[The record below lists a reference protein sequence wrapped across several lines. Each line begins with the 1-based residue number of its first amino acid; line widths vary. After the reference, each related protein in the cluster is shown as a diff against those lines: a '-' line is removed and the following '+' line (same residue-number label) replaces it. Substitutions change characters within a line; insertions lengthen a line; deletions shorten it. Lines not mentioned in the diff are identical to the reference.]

1 MLQMKMNNM
10 KEECEQIR
18 RETQESIRQFQQSEE
33 NKAVTLDQQLKEH
46 QARLI
51 LERHVTEDKETL
63 RLQLQKELELLKAKQ
78 QNLIEENKRLNAMV
92 QESEKTRLSNESNL
106 SNLQTVAHQ
115 RQEQIT
121 ELLNKVSRLET
132 SQLQLQQ

>member
-1 MLQMKMNNM
+1 M

-18 RETQESIRQFQQSEE
+18 RETQESFRKFQQSEE

-63 RLQLQKELELLKAKQ
+63 RLQLQKELETLKSKQ
-78 QNLIEENKRLNAMV
+78 QNLIEENKKLSLKIQEFEKVRLNN
-92 QESEKTRLSNESNL
+92 ENDLSDL
-106 SNLQTVAHQ
+106 RIVADQ
-115 RQEQIT
+115 RQLQIT
-121 ELLNKVSRLET
+121 ELLDKVSQLET
-132 SQLQLQQ
+132 LKLQLQQ

>member
-1 MLQMKMNNM
+1 MR
-10 KEECEQIR
+10 EECDQIR
-18 RETQESIRQFQQSEE
+18 RETQESIRKFQQSEE

-63 RLQLQKELELLKAKQ
+63 RLQLQKELETLKSKQ
-78 QNLIEENKRLNAMV
+78 QNLIEENKKLSLIV
-92 QESEKTRLSNESNL
+92 QESEKTRLNNENNL
-106 SNLQTVAHQ
+106 SNLQVIANQ

-121 ELLNKVSRLET
+121 ELLSKVSQLET
-132 SQLQLQQ
+132 LQLQLQQ

>member
-1 MLQMKMNNM
+1 MLQMKMNDM

-18 RETQESIRQFQQSEE
+18 RETQESFRKFQQSEE

-63 RLQLQKELELLKAKQ
+63 RLQLQKELETLKSRQ
-78 QNLIEENKRLNAMV
+78 QSLIEENKSLNLKVQQSEKVRLN
-92 QESEKTRLSNESNL
+92 NEDNL
-106 SNLQTVAHQ
+106 NELKMIVNQ
-115 RQEQIT
+115 RQEEIA
-121 ELLNKVSRLET
+121 ELLNKVSQLET
-132 SQLQLQQ
+132 LRLQLQ

>member
-1 MLQMKMNNM
+1 MKINDM

-18 RETQESIRQFQQSEE
+18 RETQESFRKFQQSEE

-63 RLQLQKELELLKAKQ
+63 RLQLRKELDVLKSRQ
-78 QNLIEENKRLNAMV
+78 QDLIEENKRLNLRV
-92 QESEKTRLSNESNL
+92 QESEKVQLGYENNL
-106 SNLQTVAHQ
+106 SDLKNVAKQ
-115 RQEQIT
+115 RQEHIT
-121 ELLNKVSRLET
+121 ELLDKVADLEALK
-132 SQLQLQQ
+132 LQLHR

>member
-1 MLQMKMNNM
+1 MKINDM

-18 RETQESIRQFQQSEE
+18 RETQESFRKFQQSEE

-63 RLQLQKELELLKAKQ
+63 RLQLQKELDVLKSRQ
-78 QNLIEENKRLNAMV
+78 QDLIEENKRLNLRV
-92 QESEKTRLSNESNL
+92 QESEKVQLGYENNL
-106 SNLQTVAHQ
+106 SDLKNVAKQ
-115 RQEQIT
+115 RKEQIT
-121 ELLNKVSRLET
+121 ELLDKVADLEALK
-132 SQLQLQQ
+132 LQLQR

>member
-1 MLQMKMNNM
+1 MKINDM

-18 RETQESIRQFQQSEE
+18 RETQESFRKFQQSEE

-63 RLQLQKELELLKAKQ
+63 RLQLQKELDVLKSRQ
-78 QNLIEENKRLNAMV
+78 QDLIEENKRLNLRV
-92 QESEKTRLSNESNL
+92 QESEKVQLGYENNL
-106 SNLQTVAHQ
+106 SDLKNVAKQ

-121 ELLNKVSRLET
+121 ELLDKVADLEALK
-132 SQLQLQQ
+132 LQLQR

>member
-1 MLQMKMNNM
+1 MRINDM

-18 RETQESIRQFQQSEE
+18 RETQESFRKFQQSEE

-63 RLQLQKELELLKAKQ
+63 RLQLQKELEILKSKQ
-78 QNLIEENKRLNAMV
+78 QNLIEENNRLSLKV
-92 QESEKTRLSNESNL
+92 QESEKARLHNENNL
-106 SNLQTVAHQ
+106 SNLKIVANQ

-121 ELLNKVSRLET
+121 ELLNKVSQLEALKL
-132 SQLQLQQ
+132 QLQL

>member
-1 MLQMKMNNM
+1 MRINDM

-18 RETQESIRQFQQSEE
+18 RETQESFRQFQQSEE

-63 RLQLQKELELLKAKQ
+63 RLQLQKELEILKSKQ
-78 QNLIEENKRLNAMV
+78 QNLIEENNRLSLNV
-92 QESEKTRLSNESNL
+92 QESEKARLNNENNL
-106 SNLQTVAHQ
+106 SNLKIVANQ

-121 ELLNKVSRLET
+121 ELLNKVSQLEALK
-132 SQLQLQQ
+132 LQLQQ

>member
-1 MLQMKMNNM
+1 MRINDM

-18 RETQESIRQFQQSEE
+18 RETQESFRKFQQSEE

-63 RLQLQKELELLKAKQ
+63 RLQLQKELEILKSKQ
-78 QNLIEENKRLNAMV
+78 QNLIEENNRLSLKV
-92 QESEKTRLSNESNL
+92 QESEKARLHNENNL
-106 SNLQTVAHQ
+106 SNLKIVANQ

-121 ELLNKVSRLET
+121 ELLNKVSQLEALK
-132 SQLQLQQ
+132 LQLQQ

>member
-1 MLQMKMNNM
+1 M

-18 RETQESIRQFQQSEE
+18 RETQESFRKFQQSEE

-63 RLQLQKELELLKAKQ
+63 RLQLQKELETLKSKQ
-78 QNLIEENKRLNAMV
+78 QNLVEENKKLSLKVQEFEKVRLNN
-92 QESEKTRLSNESNL
+92 ENDLSDL
-106 SNLQTVAHQ
+106 KIVADQ
-115 RQEQIT
+115 RQQQIT
-121 ELLNKVSRLET
+121 ELLNKVSQLEALK
-132 SQLQLQQ
+132 LQLQQ

>member
-1 MLQMKMNNM
+1 M

-18 RETQESIRQFQQSEE
+18 RETQESFRKFQQSEE

-63 RLQLQKELELLKAKQ
+63 RLQLQKELETLKSRQ
-78 QNLIEENKRLNAMV
+78 QNLIEENNRLSLKV
-92 QESEKTRLSNESNL
+92 QESEKTRSNTENNL
-106 SNLQTVAHQ
+106 SDLKIVANQ

-121 ELLNKVSRLET
+121 ELLNKVSQLEALK
-132 SQLQLQQ
+132 LQLQQ

>member
-1 MLQMKMNNM
+1 M

-18 RETQESIRQFQQSEE
+18 RETQESFRKFQQSEE

-63 RLQLQKELELLKAKQ
+63 RLQLQKELESLKSKQ
-78 QNLIEENKRLNAMV
+78 QNLIEENKTLSLKV
-92 QESEKTRLSNESNL
+92 QESEKTRLINENEL
-106 SNLQTVAHQ
+106 SDLRIVADQ
-115 RQEQIT
+115 RQQQIT
-121 ELLNKVSRLET
+121 ELLEKVSQLET
-132 SQLQLQQ
+132 LKLQLQQ

>member
-1 MLQMKMNNM
+1 M

-18 RETQESIRQFQQSEE
+18 RETQESFRKFQQSEE

-63 RLQLQKELELLKAKQ
+63 RLQLQKELETLKSKQ
-78 QNLIEENKRLNAMV
+78 QNLIEENKKLSLKL
-92 QESEKTRLSNESNL
+92 QESEKARLNNENDL
-106 SNLQTVAHQ
+106 SDLKIVADQ
-115 RQEQIT
+115 RQQQIT
-121 ELLNKVSRLET
+121 ELLNKVSQLEALK
-132 SQLQLQQ
+132 LQLQQ

>member
-1 MLQMKMNNM
+1 MKINDM

-18 RETQESIRQFQQSEE
+18 RETQESFRKFQQSEE

-63 RLQLQKELELLKAKQ
+63 RLQLQKELDLLKSRQ
-78 QNLIEENKRLNAMV
+78 QDLIEENKRLNLRV
-92 QESEKTRLSNESNL
+92 QESEKVQLGYENNL
-106 SNLQTVAHQ
+106 SDLKNVAKQ

-121 ELLNKVSRLET
+121 ELLDKVADLEALK
-132 SQLQLQQ
+132 LQLQR

>member
-1 MLQMKMNNM
+1 MLLQMKINDM

-18 RETQESIRQFQQSEE
+18 RETQESFRQFQQSEE

-63 RLQLQKELELLKAKQ
+63 RLQLQKELETVKSKQ
-78 QNLIEENKRLNAMV
+78 QSLTEENKSLNWKI
-92 QESEKTRLSNESNL
+92 QESEKARLNNEDSLTELKLIIN
-106 SNLQTVAHQ
+106 Q
-115 RQEQIT
+115 RQEQIA
-121 ELLNKVSRLET
+121 ELLEKVSQLET
-132 SQLQLQQ
+132 AKLQLQ